1 MRRRFVVMALIAITT
16 LGACLVASAQ
26 GVSFITPQ
34 DGDTVRDMVRLQA
47 TKPSPDEGWISYK
60 IESGGRGDFVG
71 AVISPFTYVWDTR
84 ARGEDG
90 KDLYADGQYTITAVA
105 MSPSGR
111 KVGEASIT
119 VTLKNSLSASE
130 APRQVPLMLWYERN
144 QQALYRAEARWSI
157 RPATDEEEPEDVYT
171 IARNYDGALIS
182 NWKNLVMSPSVA
194 AGHAV
199 LHVVVG
205 SSGAQAGTS
214 EVEALARAGKVHT
227 YRALRDGEMRLKHSD
242 DTPFELAEI
251 SVPLGRQMVSVG
263 DSWRGRI
270 TIWPDPLKGTVSTGG
285 MGGEMGMMGAPGM
298 DMMAAPGMDMGAM
311 PGAMPGMGMEPG
323 MEGGMEGGMGATAE
337 TRPPTSIETRTVPA
351 THTVEGFEWVMGQ
364 PTVRIRST
372 FSVDD
377 DKITIPTGGGGAL
390 GGEVFG
396 GIAGEPGM
404 MGGPPPD
411 AGMMGMMPG
420 GFGDT
425 GAAMDGGMMGGA
437 GGVEHDTSY
446 TGERI
451 TYWAYELNRPI
462 RIVDTIVHTLEIER
476 AQQMG
481 EMGMGAE
488 MGMMGMPMEPGMMMG
503 PEMMPPEPGVYGPG
517 GMPPGMAPGMEPGM
531 MMGPG
536 EFGMGMGMGQM
547 EPAEPMKVRVTIS
560 LVIQETDL

>member
-1 MRRRFVVMALIAITT
+1 MRRRSVVMALIAIIT
-16 LGACLVASAQ
+16 LGACLMASAQ
-26 GVSFITPQ
+26 GVRFITPQ

-71 AVISPFTYVWDTR
+71 AVVSPFTYVWDTR

-90 KDLYADGQYTITAVA
+90 KELYADGQYTLTAVA

-111 KVGEASIT
+111 KVGEVSIT
-119 VTLKNSLSASE
+119 VTLKNALSASE

-144 QQALYRAEARWSI
+144 QQAAYRAEATWRI
-157 RPATDEEEPEDVYT
+157 RPAANEEEPEDVYA
-171 IARNYDGALIS
+171 IAKNYDGALVS
-182 NWKNLVMSPSVA
+182 NWRNLVMSPSVA

-227 YRALRDGEMRLKHSD
+227 YRALRNGEMRLKHSD
-242 DTPFELAEI
+242 ETPFELAEI
-251 SVPLGRQMVSVG
+251 SVPLGRQMVRVG
-263 DSWRGRI
+263 DTWRGPI
-270 TIWPDPLKGTVSTGG
+270 TIWPDPLKGTVSSGG
-285 MGGEMGMMGAPGM
+285 MGGDMGMMGMETMGM
-298 DMMAAPGMDMGAM
+298 PMEPMMDVGMM
-311 PGAMPGMGMEPG
+311 PGAMPGAGPEGEMGG
-323 MEGGMEGGMGATAE
+323 TGAAAE
-337 TRPPTSIETRTVPA
+337 TQPPTKIETRTVPA

-372 FSVDD
+372 FSVHD

-396 GIAGEPGM
+396 GMPGE
-404 MGGPPPD
+404 MGGMPPE

-425 GAAMDGGMMGGA
+425 GAAMEGGMMGGA

-476 AQQMG
+476 QAQMG
-481 EMGMGAE
+481 EMGMGTE
-488 MGMMGMPMEPGMMMG
+488 MGMMGMPMEPMMG
-503 PEMMPPEPGVYGPG
+503 MPPEPGM
-517 GMPPGMAPGMEPGM
+517 MPPGAVPPGAMPPGAMAPGMEGM

-536 EFGMGMGMGQM
+536 EFGMGAGMGQM
-547 EPAEPMKVRVTIS
+547 EPPEPMKVRVTIS

>member
-1 MRRRFVVMALIAITT
+1 MRRRFVVMALIAIIT

-60 IESGGRGDFVG
+60 IESGGQGDFVG

-157 RPATDEEEPEDVYT
+157 RPAANEEEPEDVYA
-171 IARNYDGALIS
+171 IAKNYDGALIS
-182 NWKNLVMSPSVA
+182 NWKNLVMSPSIA

-242 DTPFELAEI
+242 ETPFELAEI
-251 SVPLGRQMVSVG
+251 SVPLGREMVSVG

-285 MGGEMGMMGAPGM
+285 MGGEMGMMGMDPMMMGMPMDPGLMAMDPGM
-298 DMMAAPGMDMGAM
+298 
-311 PGAMPGMGMEPG
+311 GMGMEP
-323 MEGGMEGGMGATAE
+323 GMEGGMGATAE
-337 TRPPTSIETRTVPA
+337 TRPPTRLETRTVAA
-351 THTVEGFEWVMGQ
+351 THTVEGFEWVMGH

-396 GIAGEPGM
+396 GMPGEPGM
-404 MGGPPPD
+404 MGGPPPEP
-411 AGMMGMMPG
+411 GMMGMMPG

-425 GAAMDGGMMGGA
+425 GAAMEGGMMGGT

-462 RIVDTIVHTLEIER
+462 RIVDTITHTLEIER

-488 MGMMGMPMEPGMMMG
+488 MGMMGMPMEPGMMM
-503 PEMMPPEPGVYGPG
+503 PPEPGMMMPG
-517 GMPPGMAPGMEPGM
+517 AMPPGMEPGM

-536 EFGMGMGMGQM
+536 EFGMGMDMGMGQM
-547 EPAEPMKVRVTIS
+547 EPPEPMKIRVTIS